1 MIIANYECELW
12 ASGPSF
18 SCPCI
23 RSLTTLWIDGSY
35 SITTL
40 DEFADS
46 LLQDERVCE
55 IQLPRITQRRVLEET
70 EGLTERRSKL
80 GQALGVSGTGA
91 ALGDDEEEMDEG
103 EDREGRY
110 VSRSPS
116 RSRSPSPDRERA
128 RSVSRSGS
136 EGGYI
141 SRSPTRS
148 PERIVDDD
156 ERIEGDV

>member
-1 MIIANYECELW
+1 MVLK
-12 ASGPSF
+12 
-18 SCPCI
+18 
-23 RSLTTLWIDGSY
+23 DGSY

-46 LLQDERVCE
+46 LLSDERVCE

-80 GQALGVSGTGA
+80 GQALGVIGA
-91 ALGDDEEEMDEG
+91 GVTKGDEEEDEIDEEGG
-103 EDREGRY
+103 EERERY

-116 RSRSPSPDRERA
+116 RSRSPTPDRSMS
-128 RSVSRSGS
+128 RSLSRSGS

-148 PERIVDDD
+148 PERIIIDDD
-156 ERIEGDV
+156 ERIEGDA

>member
-1 MIIANYECELW
+1 MGNFSPIRTSSFRVANDGMILK
-12 ASGPSF
+12 
-18 SCPCI
+18 
-23 RSLTTLWIDGSY
+23 DGSY

-46 LLQDERVCE
+46 LLSDERVCE

-80 GQALGVSGTGA
+80 GQALGVIGA
-91 ALGDDEEEMDEG
+91 GVTKGDEEEDEIEEGG
-103 EDREGRY
+103 EERERY

-116 RSRSPSPDRERA
+116 RSRSPTPDRS
-128 RSVSRSGS
+128 RSRSLSRSGS

-148 PERIVDDD
+148 PERIIIDDD
-156 ERIEGDV
+156 ERIEGDA